1 METVDNREKIKI
13 LEAEGTANKE
23 TIKEQE
29 KKLKDNREKI
39 KILEAEGTANKE
51 TIKEQEK
58 KLKDNITDF
67 TEKLEKLMAENED
80 LKNKL
85 EVS

>member
-13 LEAEGTANKE
+13 LEAGETANKE

-29 KKLKDNREKI
+29 KKLKDTLKEKQ
-39 KILEAEGTANKE
+39 KL
-51 TIKEQEK
+51 EK
-58 KLKDNITDF
+58 KIENILAKLDLGEGEEQDITDF
-67 TEKLEKLMAENED
+67 TDKLEKLMAENEE
-80 LKNKL
+80 LENKL

>member
-1 METVDNREKIKI
+1 MWLIQEELGEI
-13 LEAEGTANKE
+13 E
-23 TIKEQE
+23 EQLH
-29 KKLKDNREKI
+29 KKLKMEI
-39 KILEAEGTANKE
+39 KDK
-51 TIKEQEK
+51 
-58 KLKDNITDF
+58 ITDF